1 MVLIT
6 WRRTLNHRELSGYD
20 FSENLLT
27 ASEPKRKRGR
37 PQNISDEN
45 LQWTRNELLFVLE
58 ENWAL
63 IGWELQRAETPSNIR
78 AALRCID
85 GSPRRLEPFCLEYH
99 REATFSQL
107 QAARKRFQ
115 NASGKLSEAQANLE
129 QCQERSERA
138 QSAQRAIGNA
148 PKSDELRLFCREAES
163 SLALATNAVLQLQA
177 DRTRIEETVRQ
188 RAAWF
193 AQSELLEFIRSD
205 RYRSTPLRFANAMA
219 GLPAIRWRQS
229 MDRCRGLKD
238 GASHGVTYARFLI
251 VEATLKHPAANA
263 EEAIERLE
271 TRLLQASDHD
281 VFACNA
287 LAENW
292 YFLRRAIESVL
303 KSKHQPDE
311 AIPYRIFAEYQ
322 RRFRVRSALDIL
334 LAEREV
340 ITTPAYL
347 KERQRISVRNFEQ

>member
-1 MVLIT
+1 
-6 WRRTLNHRELSGYD
+6 
-20 FSENLLT
+20 LT
-27 ASEPKRKRGR
+27 AFLQPKRKPGR
-37 PQNISDEN
+37 PQNISDET

-63 IGWELQRAETPSNIR
+63 IGWELQQAETPSNIR

-85 GSPRRLEPFCLEYH
+85 RNPRRLEPFCLEYH

-107 QAARKRFQ
+107 QAARRRFQ
-115 NASGKLSEAQANLE
+115 NASGKLSEAQANWE

-148 PKSDELRLFCREAES
+148 PKSDELRLHCREAES
-163 SLALATNAVLQLQA
+163 SLALATNAMLQLQA
-177 DRTRIEETVRQ
+177 DRTRMEETVRQ

-238 GASHGVTYARFLI
+238 GASHGITYARFLI
-251 VEATLKHPAANA
+251 VSTVLKHPLGSS
-263 EEAIERLE
+263 EEAVEQMEARL
-271 TRLLQASDHD
+271 RGAND
-281 VFACNA
+281 
-287 LAENW
+287 
-292 YFLRRAIESVL
+292 
-303 KSKHQPDE
+303 
-311 AIPYRIFAEYQ
+311 
-322 RRFRVRSALDIL
+322 
-334 LAEREV
+334 REV
-340 ITTPAYL
+340 HL
-347 KERQRISVRNFEQ
+347 